1 MAITA
6 AQVKELREKT
16 GAGMMDCKKALTEC
30 EGDIAKAVDWLREKG
45 IAKSAKKEGR
55 IAAEGLTR
63 VATKGNTGILFEVNS
78 ETDFVAKNEKFQ
90 NFVNEVARTIL
101 NSNAKT
107 NEEAL
112 ALPCEDGT
120 LNDAV
125 TNMTATIGEKISFR
139 RFTLLEKSDD
149 QNFGAYIHMGG
160 KISVLTLL
168 DGANE
173 EVAKD
178 VSMHAAAMRP
188 EYVKKEQVPEEQVEH
203 EKKILTEQAIAE
215 GKPANI
221 AEKMVMGRINKFYKE
236 ICLEEQEFVKD
247 NSVSVA
253 KYVSNNGGKII
264 DVIRYE
270 VGEGLEKRQENFAEE
285 VAAQMNGE

>member
-1 MAITA
+1 MNAKLI
-6 AQVKELREKT
+6 KELRDIS
-16 GAGMMDCKKALTEC
+16 GAGMMDCKKALEENDNDIKKATE
-30 EGDIAKAVDWLREKG
+30 WLREKG
-45 IAKSAKKEGR
+45 IAKAAKKAGR
-55 IAAEGLTR
+55 IAAEGLST
-63 VATKGNTGILFEVNS
+63 VITEGNKAVILEINC

-221 AEKMVMGRINKFYKE
+221 AEKMVMGRINKFFKE

-247 NSVSVA
+247 NSVSVS

>member
-1 MAITA
+1 MNASLI
-6 AQVKELREKT
+6 KELRDIS
-16 GAGMMDCKKALTEC
+16 GAGMMDCKKALEENNNDIKKATE
-30 EGDIAKAVDWLREKG
+30 WLREKG
-45 IAKSAKKEGR
+45 IAKAAKKAGR
-55 IAAEGLTR
+55 IAAEGLST
-63 VATKGNTGILFEVNS
+63 VITEGNKAVILEINC

-90 NFVNEVARTIL
+90 KFITDVAKVIL

-112 ALPCEDGT
+112 ALSCEDGT

-125 TNMTATIGEKISFR
+125 MNMTATIGEKISFR
-139 RFTLLEKSDD
+139 RFTLLEKNDN

-168 DGANE
+168 DGASE

-188 EYVKKEQVPEEQVEH
+188 EYVKKEQVPAEQVEH
-203 EKKILTEQAIAE
+203 EKQILTEEAIKE

-221 AEKMVMGRINKFYKE
+221 AEKMVMGRINKYYKE

-264 DVIRYE
+264 DVVRYE

-285 VAAQMNGE
+285 VAAQMKGE

>member
-1 MAITA
+1 MNASLIR
-6 AQVKELREKT
+6 ELRDIS
-16 GAGMMDCKKALTEC
+16 GAGMMDCKKALEENDNDIKKATE
-30 EGDIAKAVDWLREKG
+30 WLREKG
-45 IAKSAKKEGR
+45 IAKAAKKAGR
-55 IAAEGLTR
+55 IAAEGLST
-63 VATKGNTGILFEVNS
+63 VITEGNKAVILEINC

-112 ALPCEDGT
+112 ALPCKEGT

-139 RFTLLEKSDD
+139 RFTLLEKKDNE
-149 QNFGAYIHMGG
+149 NFGAYIHMGG

-168 DGANE
+168 EGASE

-188 EYVKKEQVPEEQVEH
+188 EYVKKDQVPEEQVEH
-203 EKKILTEQAIAE
+203 EKKILTEEAIAE

-221 AEKMVMGRINKFYKE
+221 AEKIVMGRINKFFKE

-247 NSVSVA
+247 NSVSVS

>member
-1 MAITA
+1 MNAKLI
-6 AQVKELREKT
+6 KELRDIS
-16 GAGMMDCKKALTEC
+16 GAGMMDCKKALEENDNDIKKATE
-30 EGDIAKAVDWLREKG
+30 WLREKG
-45 IAKSAKKEGR
+45 IAKAAKKAGR
-55 IAAEGLTR
+55 IAAEGLST
-63 VATKGNTGILFEVNS
+63 VITEGNKAVILEINC

-149 QNFGAYIHMGG
+149 QNFGEYIHMGG

-253 KYVSNNGGKII
+253 KYVSNNGGQIV

>member
-1 MAITA
+1 MNAKLI
-6 AQVKELREKT
+6 KELRDIS
-16 GAGMMDCKKALTEC
+16 GAGMMDCKKALEENDNDIKKATE
-30 EGDIAKAVDWLREKG
+30 WLREKG
-45 IAKSAKKEGR
+45 IAKAAKKAGR
-55 IAAEGLTR
+55 IAAEGLST
-63 VATKGNTGILFEVNS
+63 VITEGNKAVILEINC

-168 DGANE
+168 DGASE

-221 AEKMVMGRINKFYKE
+221 AEKMVMGRINKFYQE
-236 ICLEEQEFVKD
+236 ICLVDQEFVKD
-247 NSVSVA
+247 PSKKVSDILKDSKVLEFA
-253 KYVSNNGGKII
+253 
-264 DVIRYE
+264 RFE
-270 VGEGLEKRQENFAEE
+270 TGEGIEKKEENFAEE
-285 VAAQMNGE
+285 VMKQLK

>member
-1 MAITA
+1 MNAKLI
-6 AQVKELREKT
+6 KELRDIS
-16 GAGMMDCKKALTEC
+16 GAGMMDCKKALEENNNDIKKATE
-30 EGDIAKAVDWLREKG
+30 WLREKG
-45 IAKSAKKEGR
+45 IAKAAKKAGR
-55 IAAEGLTR
+55 IAAEGLST
-63 VATKGNTGILFEVNS
+63 VITEGNKAVILEINC

-120 LNDAV
+120 LSDAV

-253 KYVSNNGGKII
+253 KYVSNNGGQIV

>member
-1 MAITA
+1 MNAKLI
-6 AQVKELREKT
+6 KELRDIS
-16 GAGMMDCKKALTEC
+16 GAGMMDCKKALEENDNDIKKATE
-30 EGDIAKAVDWLREKG
+30 WLREKG
-45 IAKSAKKEGR
+45 IAKAAKKAGR
-55 IAAEGLTR
+55 IAAEGLST
-63 VATKGNTGILFEVNS
+63 VITEGNKAVILEINC

-149 QNFGAYIHMGG
+149 QNFGEYIHMGG

-253 KYVSNNGGKII
+253 KYVSNNGGQIV

-285 VAAQMNGE
+285 VAAQMKGE

>member
-1 MAITA
+1 MNAKLI
-6 AQVKELREKT
+6 KELRDIS
-16 GAGMMDCKKALTEC
+16 GAGMMDCKKALEENDNDIKKATE
-30 EGDIAKAVDWLREKG
+30 WLREKG
-45 IAKSAKKEGR
+45 IAKAAKKAGR
-55 IAAEGLTR
+55 IAAEVLST
-63 VATKGNTGILFEVNS
+63 VITEGNKAVILEINC

-253 KYVSNNGGKII
+253 KYVSNNGGQIV

>member
-1 MAITA
+1 MNAKLI
-6 AQVKELREKT
+6 KELRDIS
-16 GAGMMDCKKALTEC
+16 GAGMMDCKKALEENDNDIKKATE
-30 EGDIAKAVDWLREKG
+30 WLREKG
-45 IAKSAKKEGR
+45 IAKAAKKAGR
-55 IAAEGLTR
+55 IAAEGLST
-63 VATKGNTGILFEVNS
+63 VITEGNKAVILEINC

-112 ALPCEDGT
+112 ELPCEDGT

-168 DGANE
+168 DGASE

-253 KYVSNNGGKII
+253 KYVSNNGGKIV

>member
-1 MAITA
+1 MNAKLI
-6 AQVKELREKT
+6 KELRDIS
-16 GAGMMDCKKALTEC
+16 GAGMMDCKKALEENDNDIKKATE
-30 EGDIAKAVDWLREKG
+30 WLREKG
-45 IAKSAKKEGR
+45 IAKAAKKAGR
-55 IAAEGLTR
+55 IAAEGLST
-63 VATKGNTGILFEVNS
+63 VITEGNKAVILEINC

-139 RFTLLEKSDD
+139 RFALLEKSDD

>member
-1 MAITA
+1 MNAKLI
-6 AQVKELREKT
+6 KELRDIS
-16 GAGMMDCKKALTEC
+16 GAGMMDCKKALEENDNDIKKATE
-30 EGDIAKAVDWLREKG
+30 WLREKG
-45 IAKSAKKEGR
+45 IAKAAKKAGR
-55 IAAEGLTR
+55 IAAEGLST
-63 VATKGNTGILFEVNS
+63 VITEGNKAVILEINC

-139 RFTLLEKSDD
+139 IFTLLEKNDD
-149 QNFGAYIHMGG
+149 QNFGEYIHMGG

-253 KYVSNNGGKII
+253 KYVSNNGGQIV

>member
-1 MAITA
+1 MNASLI
-6 AQVKELREKT
+6 KELRDIS
-16 GAGMMDCKKALTEC
+16 GAGMMDCKKALEENNNDIEKATE
-30 EGDIAKAVDWLREKG
+30 WLREKG
-45 IAKSAKKEGR
+45 IAKAAKKAGR
-55 IAAEGLTR
+55 IAAEGLSTI
-63 VATKGNTGILFEVNS
+63 VESGNKAVILEINC

-90 NFVNEVARTIL
+90 NFVKDVANTIL

-112 ALPCEDGT
+112 ALPCEAGT
-120 LNDAV
+120 LNDYV

-139 RFTLLEKSDD
+139 RFALIEKTEDEH
-149 QNFGAYIHMGG
+149 FGSYIHMGG

-168 DGANE
+168 KGATS

-188 EYVKKEQVPEEQVEH
+188 EYVTKDSVPADRVEQ

-247 NSVSVA
+247 NSVSVG
-253 KYVSNNGGKII
+253 KYVSNNGGSIV
-264 DVIRYE
+264 DVIRFE
-270 VGEGLEKRQENFAEE
+270 VGEGLEKRQDNFAEE

>member
-1 MAITA
+1 MNAKLI
-6 AQVKELREKT
+6 KELRDIS
-16 GAGMMDCKKALTEC
+16 GAGMMDCKKALEENDNDIKKATE
-30 EGDIAKAVDWLREKG
+30 WLREKG
-45 IAKSAKKEGR
+45 IAKAAKKAGR
-55 IAAEGLTR
+55 IAAEGLST
-63 VATKGNTGILFEVNS
+63 VITEGNKAVILEINC

-112 ALPCEDGT
+112 SLPCEDGT

-178 VSMHAAAMRP
+178 ISMHAAAMRP

-253 KYVSNNGGKII
+253 KYVSNNGGQIV

>member
-1 MAITA
+1 MNAKLI
-6 AQVKELREKT
+6 KELRDIS
-16 GAGMMDCKKALTEC
+16 GAGMMDCKKALEENDNDIKKATE
-30 EGDIAKAVDWLREKG
+30 WLREKG
-45 IAKSAKKEGR
+45 IAKAAKKAGR
-55 IAAEGLTR
+55 IAAEGLST
-63 VATKGNTGILFEVNS
+63 VITEGNKAVIIEINC

>member
-1 MAITA
+1 MNASLI
-6 AQVKELREKT
+6 KELRDIS
-16 GAGMMDCKKALTEC
+16 GAGMMDCKKALEENNNDIKKATE
-30 EGDIAKAVDWLREKG
+30 WLREKG
-45 IAKSAKKEGR
+45 IAKAAKKAGR
-55 IAAEGLTR
+55 IAAEGLST
-63 VATKGNTGILFEVNS
+63 VITEGNKAVILEINC

-90 NFVNEVARTIL
+90 KFITDVAKVIL

-112 ALPCEDGT
+112 ALSCEDGT

-139 RFTLLEKSDD
+139 RFTLLEKNDN

-168 DGANE
+168 DGASE

-188 EYVKKEQVPEEQVEH
+188 EYVKKEQVPAEQVEH
-203 EKKILTEQAIAE
+203 EKQILTEEAIKE

-221 AEKMVMGRINKFYKE
+221 AEKMVMGRINKYYKE

-264 DVIRYE
+264 DVVRYE

-285 VAAQMNGE
+285 VAAQMKGE

>member
-1 MAITA
+1 MNAKLI
-6 AQVKELREKT
+6 KELRDIS
-16 GAGMMDCKKALTEC
+16 GAGMMDCKKALEENDNDIKKATE
-30 EGDIAKAVDWLREKG
+30 WLREKG
-45 IAKSAKKEGR
+45 IAKAAKKAGR
-55 IAAEGLTR
+55 IAAEGLST
-63 VATKGNTGILFEVNS
+63 VITEGNKAVILEINC

-221 AEKMVMGRINKFYKE
+221 AEKMVMGRINKFYKD

-253 KYVSNNGGKII
+253 KYVSNNGGQIV

>member
-1 MAITA
+1 MNASLIR
-6 AQVKELREKT
+6 ELRDIS
-16 GAGMMDCKKALTEC
+16 GAGMMDCKKALEENNNDIKKATE
-30 EGDIAKAVDWLREKG
+30 WLREKG
-45 IAKSAKKEGR
+45 IAKAAKKAGR
-55 IAAEGLTR
+55 IAAEGLST
-63 VATKGNTGILFEVNS
+63 VITEGNKAVILEINC

-112 ALPCEDGT
+112 ALPCKEGT

-139 RFTLLEKSDD
+139 RFALLEKKDNE
-149 QNFGAYIHMGG
+149 NFGAYIHMGG

-168 DGANE
+168 EGASE

-203 EKKILTEQAIAE
+203 EKKILTEEAIAE

-221 AEKMVMGRINKFYKE
+221 AEKMVMGRINKFFKE

-247 NSVSVA
+247 NSVSVS

>member
-1 MAITA
+1 MNAKLI
-6 AQVKELREKT
+6 KELRDIS
-16 GAGMMDCKKALTEC
+16 GAGMMYCKKALEENDNDIKKATE
-30 EGDIAKAVDWLREKG
+30 WLREKG
-45 IAKSAKKEGR
+45 IAKAAKKAGR
-55 IAAEGLTR
+55 IAAEGLST
-63 VATKGNTGILFEVNS
+63 VITEGNKAVILEINC

-149 QNFGAYIHMGG
+149 QNFGEYIHMGG

-253 KYVSNNGGKII
+253 KYVSNNGGQIV

>member
-1 MAITA
+1 MNAKLI
-6 AQVKELREKT
+6 KELRDIS
-16 GAGMMDCKKALTEC
+16 GAGMMDCKKALEENDNDIKKATE
-30 EGDIAKAVDWLREKG
+30 WLREKG
-45 IAKSAKKEGR
+45 IAKAAKKAGR
-55 IAAEGLTR
+55 IAAEGLST
-63 VATKGNTGILFEVNS
+63 VITEDNKAVILEINC

>member
-1 MAITA
+1 MNAKLI
-6 AQVKELREKT
+6 KELRDIS
-16 GAGMMDCKKALTEC
+16 GAGMMDCKKALEENDNDIKKATE
-30 EGDIAKAVDWLREKG
+30 WLREKG
-45 IAKSAKKEGR
+45 IAKAAKKAGR
-55 IAAEGLTR
+55 IAAEGLST
-63 VATKGNTGILFEVNS
+63 VITEGNKAVILEINC

-139 RFTLLEKSDD
+139 RFALLEKSDD

-168 DGANE
+168 DGASE

-253 KYVSNNGGKII
+253 KYVSNNGGKIV